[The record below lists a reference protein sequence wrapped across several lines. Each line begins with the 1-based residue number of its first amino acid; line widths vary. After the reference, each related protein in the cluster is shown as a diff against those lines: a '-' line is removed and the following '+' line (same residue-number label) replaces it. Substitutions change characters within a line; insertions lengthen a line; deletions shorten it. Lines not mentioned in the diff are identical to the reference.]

1 MSIEKMSFVTIAG
14 PTKDL
19 DKALCISYDTQAFN
33 LILDKEGM
41 INKNPVRNDN
51 NPYGKLISEALRIS
65 EGLNLKIERKYKNP
79 KISDIGSTEEY
90 INNLGKT
97 YDSVTEKIAQNK
109 DFITEHENIYKLIK
123 HLAGLEVDFE
133 DIFKC
138 KMISIRFGRMPV
150 DSVPKLEYYSKK
162 DFVYISFDE
171 DEDWSW
177 GVYFTSK
184 AKKQVTDSVFDSL
197 YFERT
202 HIPEF
207 LKGNASDSINLL
219 QKMLAEEREKLASA
233 QNKLK
238 ELTIQNKT
246 KLADAYALL
255 RKMAITH
262 EISDAAEI
270 IGKSYYLSGYVPT
283 RKLNWFI
290 NKFDKLEETVVTMQ
304 AQNNENEPSPEAEEN
319 SPPVLLKNN
328 RVIKPFEMFVNMYGL
343 PSYDGIDPTGY
354 FAISYILLYGI
365 MFGDLGQGLVIAL
378 LGFILK
384 DKFPLAPI
392 MSRIGFSSA
401 FFGIIYGSVFGFET
415 IITPFFHHEVIY
427 KFLGYDSP
435 PENLFQI
442 ANVLIIFALFIG
454 VFLILTTMAVN
465 IGVSIKRKSWGN
477 AFFGANGLAGFILYA
492 SIIALAG
499 LQLGLGIK
507 VASPLYII
515 LLIIL
520 PLVVIFMREPLTKL
534 VTKEKNFDEEKQSVG
549 SFIGMG
555 FIEMFEVGLTYLSN
569 TMSFLRVGGFI
580 LSHAGMMLVVAQFG
594 GMNAPDPKIG
604 VGTIIAYV
612 LGNAIVIFIEGF
624 LVGIQVLRLEFYEI
638 FSRFYVAG
646 GKQFIPL
653 GNDFEI

>member
-1 MSIEKMSFVTIAG
+1 M
-14 PTKDL
+14 
-19 DKALCISYDTQAFN
+19 
-33 LILDKEGM
+33 
-41 INKNPVRNDN
+41 
-51 NPYGKLISEALRIS
+51 
-65 EGLNLKIERKYKNP
+65 
-79 KISDIGSTEEY
+79 
-90 INNLGKT
+90 
-97 YDSVTEKIAQNK
+97 
-109 DFITEHENIYKLIK
+109 
-123 HLAGLEVDFE
+123 
-133 DIFKC
+133 
-138 KMISIRFGRMPV
+138 
-150 DSVPKLEYYSKK
+150 
-162 DFVYISFDE
+162 
-171 DEDWSW
+171 
-177 GVYFTSK
+177 GVFFTSK

-638 FSRFYVAG
+638 FSRFTLPAENNLSHLAMILKFKFG
-646 GKQFIPL
+646 GYYEHLSNFTFTINSNSNNCRTFIF
-653 GNDFEI
+653 GI

>member
-1 MSIEKMSFVTIAG
+1 MSFVTIAG

-262 EISDAAEI
+262 EISDSAEI

>member
-1 MSIEKMSFVTIAG
+1 MSFVTIAG

>member
-1 MSIEKMSFVTIAG
+1 MSFVTIAG

-33 LILDKEGM
+33 LVSDKEGM

-109 DFITEHENIYKLIK
+109 DFITEHENIHKLIK

>member
-1 MSIEKMSFVTIAG
+1 MSFVTIAG

-33 LILDKEGM
+33 LVSDKAGL

-109 DFITEHENIYKLIK
+109 DFITEHENIHKLIK

>member
-1 MSIEKMSFVTIAG
+1 MSFVTIAG

-109 DFITEHENIYKLIK
+109 DFITEHENIHKLIK

>member
-109 DFITEHENIYKLIK
+109 DFITEHENIHKLIK